1 MIPGTGK
8 LDYNKTPLLIF
19 WETTKSCDLACRHCR
34 ASAIMEPLPDEM
46 NIEESIRFVRSI
58 SSFDG
63 MKPITILSGGDV
75 MKKRGLKEIIGEF
88 SRLHLKFSLSP
99 SATERL
105 NDEMIHFMKENGV
118 ASMSLSLDGSNREV
132 HDRIRGVDGVFERT
146 MKLISDLKAATI
158 PLQINTTVMRENLR
172 DLPAVLKTLIEKG
185 IGVWEVFFLITTG
198 RGSELLDLTSEEY
211 EEVNKWLLY
220 STSYGMHVRT
230 VESPMYRRIVS
241 EYNSSG
247 RLEGGDLYQYLV
259 DKTVDLLGL
268 PKGTPSSPIANTSDG
283 KGTIFVAHN
292 GDVYPSGFLQMP
304 LGNVR
309 ERSLKEIYAG
319 NDTLK
324 RIRDPSGY
332 DGKCGICE
340 YNNICGGSRARAFT
354 RTGNPFG
361 SDPACIYVP
370 HQMTEIRGGSVAVN

>member
-1 MIPGTGK
+1 MIPSTGK

-132 HDRIRGVDGVFERT
+132 HDRIRG
-146 MKLISDLKAATI
+146 
-158 PLQINTTVMRENLR
+158 
-172 DLPAVLKTLIEKG
+172 
-185 IGVWEVFFLITTG
+185 
-198 RGSELLDLTSEEY
+198 
-211 EEVNKWLLY
+211 
-220 STSYGMHVRT
+220 
-230 VESPMYRRIVS
+230 
-241 EYNSSG
+241 
-247 RLEGGDLYQYLV
+247 GGW
-259 DKTVDLLGL
+259 
-268 PKGTPSSPIANTSDG
+268 
-283 KGTIFVAHN
+283 
-292 GDVYPSGFLQMP
+292 
-304 LGNVR
+304 
-309 ERSLKEIYAG
+309 SL
-319 NDTLK
+319 
-324 RIRDPSGY
+324 
-332 DGKCGICE
+332 
-340 YNNICGGSRARAFT
+340 
-354 RTGNPFG
+354 
-361 SDPACIYVP
+361 
-370 HQMTEIRGGSVAVN
+370 